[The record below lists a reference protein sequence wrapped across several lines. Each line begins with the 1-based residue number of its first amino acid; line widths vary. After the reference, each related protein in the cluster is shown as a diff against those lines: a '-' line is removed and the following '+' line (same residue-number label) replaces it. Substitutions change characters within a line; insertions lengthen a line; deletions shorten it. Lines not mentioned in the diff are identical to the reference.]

1 MELAFD
7 EELKDFVRCMG
18 AKGYKPETQVD
29 YAGNVSRFFDWLE
42 GKGIRDVRRVGK
54 DTLQAYVLHLGT
66 AKGRKGGP
74 IGYASVCARIR
85 GVKRFFEWLESVQRI
100 LINPAEAIREPKRP
114 NRLPRFVLSQEEV
127 EWLLAVPDIM
137 TPMGIRS
144 RAILEVF
151 YSTGIRLGEMVA
163 LKVEDINLDEGLLRV
178 NEGKGAKDRV
188 VPLGEMAKSF
198 LKQYLAEVRPLL
210 VRQGDSR
217 GLLWMSNLG
226 TALGRVAVGLMVRL
240 AGREAGI
247 EKPVSP
253 HTLRHTFATHMVKNG
268 ADVILVSQLLGHS
281 DLRVTQLYVKVAG
294 VDVKKS
300 HEATHPREKDPV
312 EKEQVEPFILW
323 KRGAA
328 HA

>member
-18 AKGYKPETQVD
+18 AKGYKPETQAD
-29 YAGNVSRFFDWLE
+29 YAGNVAHFFEWLE

-74 IGYASVCARIR
+74 LGYASVCARIR

-188 VPLGEMAKSF
+188 VPLGKQAVVF
-198 LKQYLAEVRPLL
+198 LKAYLAEIRP
-210 VRQGDSR
+210 
-217 GLLWMSNLG
+217 
-226 TALGRVAVGLMVRL
+226 LMVRKGNDQGHL
-240 AGREAGI
+240 WLSLYGTPLSKESVGAMVQQAGRAAGI
-247 EKPVSP
+247 GKRVSP

-268 ADVILVSQLLGHS
+268 ADVILVSQLLGHA
-281 DLRVTQLYVKVAG
+281 DLRSTQIYVKVAG

-300 HEATHPREKDPV
+300 HQETHPREKDSV
-312 EKEQVEPFILW
+312 EKEALEPVIFW
-323 KRGAA
+323 KRGVA
-328 HA
+328 HV